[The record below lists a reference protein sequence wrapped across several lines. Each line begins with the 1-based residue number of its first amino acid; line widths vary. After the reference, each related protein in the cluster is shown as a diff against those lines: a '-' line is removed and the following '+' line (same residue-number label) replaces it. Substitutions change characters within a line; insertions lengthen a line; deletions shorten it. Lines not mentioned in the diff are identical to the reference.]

1 MTITSARKLS
11 PHNAGAGDMSGR
23 MTDSIVHATEMAMK
37 LTTIENVNNIEA
49 VSSTAAAD
57 VRLLQEAEVAAVSGG
72 LAVMTQP
79 IKWYHVGDGLFLG
92 FNETTGLWAGW
103 GHLK

>member
-1 MTITSARKLS
+1 
-11 PHNAGAGDMSGR
+11 
-23 MTDSIVHATEMAMK
+23 MK
-37 LTTIENVNNIEA
+37 LTTTENVSSIET

-57 VRLLQEAEVAAVSGG
+57 IRLLQEAEVAAVSGG

>member
-1 MTITSARKLS
+1 
-11 PHNAGAGDMSGR
+11 
-23 MTDSIVHATEMAMK
+23 MAMK
-37 LTTIENVNNIEA
+37 LTTIENLSIEA
-49 VSSTAAAD
+49 VSATAATD
-57 VRLLQEAEVAAVSGG
+57 IRLLQEAEVAVVSGG

>member
-1 MTITSARKLS
+1 MT
-11 PHNAGAGDMSGR
+11 
-23 MTDSIVHATEMAMK
+23 
-37 LTTIENVNNIEA
+37 TTENVNNIEA

-92 FNETTGLWAGW
+92 FNQTTGLWAGW

>member
-1 MTITSARKLS
+1 MKMTT
-11 PHNAGAGDMSGR
+11 M
-23 MTDSIVHATEMAMK
+23 
-37 LTTIENVNNIEA
+37 ENVNSIEA
-49 VSSTAAAD
+49 ICSTAD
-57 VRLLQEAEVAAVSGG
+57 VRLLDESEVTAVSGG

-92 FNETTGLWAGW
+92 FNQTTGLWAGW

>member
-1 MTITSARKLS
+1 MT
-11 PHNAGAGDMSGR
+11 
-23 MTDSIVHATEMAMK
+23 
-37 LTTIENVNNIEA
+37 TTENVNNIEA